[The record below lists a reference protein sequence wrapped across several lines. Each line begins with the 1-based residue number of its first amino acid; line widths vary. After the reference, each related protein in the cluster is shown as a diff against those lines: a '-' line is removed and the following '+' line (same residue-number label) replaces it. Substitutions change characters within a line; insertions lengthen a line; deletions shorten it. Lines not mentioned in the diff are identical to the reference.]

1 MKSKRNSYTAGV
13 SYLSL
18 FYGVLPNS
26 IPLGD
31 FRSEDQWWRSGPRLS
46 DVIFALTPNG
56 AEAEAS
62 SQSTSSTE
70 SHHEQVS
77 YRYYRF
83 GNRFFDARFSN
94 ARARFPPRFRDIPDV
109 SRNTHANP
117 EHHLVQSTEQG
128 SQSWNATG
136 QVNDPNRSEVR

>member
-56 AEAEAS
+56 AEASKRRLSPPAQRRVIMNKFLIATIALVTVFSTPAS
-62 SQSTSSTE
+62 AMPGPGSPRGFATFQT
-70 SHHEQVS
+70 
-77 YRYYRF
+77 YRGIRT
-83 GNRFFDARFSN
+83 RTPS
-94 ARARFPPRFRDIPDV
+94 II
-109 SRNTHANP
+109 S
-117 EHHLVQSTEQG
+117 
-128 SQSWNATG
+128 
-136 QVNDPNRSEVR
+136 